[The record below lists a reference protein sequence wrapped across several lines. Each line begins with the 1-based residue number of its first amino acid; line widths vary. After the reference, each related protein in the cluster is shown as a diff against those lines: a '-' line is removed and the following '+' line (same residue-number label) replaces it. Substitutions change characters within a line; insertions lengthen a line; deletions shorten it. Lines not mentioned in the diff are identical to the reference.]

1 MQMLCRLN
9 DDEGNTSYH
18 HNRPIIAQE
27 LIRLHPLDETPH
39 LPTSPNSPP
48 KVMAGGAAIDCVLE
62 MPGKE
67 RWAFAIKRSAASS
80 IAKGFYIACE
90 DVKPAKNSW
99 SMPAKTASPWKG
111 ESR

>member
-39 LPTSPNSPP
+39 LPTFQTVP
-48 KVMAGGAAIDCVLE
+48 KMMAGGAEIDCVLE

-67 RWAFAIKRSAASS
+67 R
-80 IAKGFYIACE
+80 
-90 DVKPAKNSW
+90 
-99 SMPAKTASPWKG
+99 
-111 ESR
+111 

>member
-1 MQMLCRLN
+1 MRMPCRSN

-39 LPTSPNSPP
+39 LPTSPNRPP
-48 KVMAGGAAIDCVLE
+48 KVMAEGAEIDCVLE

-67 RWAFAIKRSAASS
+67 R
-80 IAKGFYIACE
+80 
-90 DVKPAKNSW
+90 
-99 SMPAKTASPWKG
+99 
-111 ESR
+111 